1 MSTTKVEAGADMRSK
16 VRRVIASWFEDPA
29 HNPVADAWL
38 RGFEPEFSRHLSRE
52 GLLGLSWPTAYGGA
66 GQSNVDRLAVTEEL
80 LRAGAPAAAHW
91 AGERQ
96 IGPALLRL
104 GTPQAKEELLPKII
118 SVDAIF
124 CLGMSELGAGSD
136 LAAVATTAK
145 RVDDGWLVNG
155 TKMWTGH
162 AHRATHAY
170 VLARTSLEDR
180 KHRGLSEFLVDM
192 DPATVTVTPIINLA
206 GEHRFNKVE
215 FRDAF
220 VPDYRLLGEEG
231 NGWRQV
237 VEQLSF
243 ERGGSERYLS
253 SYILFS
259 ELFSRAAADG
269 SESLDHLIGG
279 LTQRLT
285 VLRQLGHAVARA
297 LDAGEAPVKAAA
309 ALKLLG
315 NQFEV
320 DVIEALR
327 RCPEP
332 KDSFRYSSFA
342 ASLQSSPGF
351 ELRGGAVE
359 VLLSIIAREEARS

>member
-1 MSTTKVEAGADMRSK
+1 MEAGVEMRG
-16 VRRVIASWFEDPA
+16 RARNVIATWFEDPT
-29 HNPVADAWL
+29 HHPVADAWL
-38 RGFEPEFSRHLSRE
+38 RGFEPEFSKRLSRE
-52 GLLGLSWPTAYGGA
+52 GLIGLSWPTEYGGS
-66 GQSNVDRLAVTEEL
+66 GRSNLDRLAVTEEL
-80 LRAGAPAAAHW
+80 LRAGAPSAAHW
-91 AGERQ
+91 SSERQ

-104 GTPQAKEELLPKII
+104 GTPEAKDELLPKII
-118 SVDAIF
+118 SIDAIF
-124 CLGMSELGAGSD
+124 CLGMSEAGAGSD
-136 LAAVATTAK
+136 LAAVETTAR
-145 RVDDGWLVNG
+145 RVDGGWVING

-170 VLARTSLEDR
+170 VLARTSAESR

-192 DPATVTVTPIINLA
+192 DPASVTVTPIINML

-259 ELFSRAAADG
+259 ELLRRAAAVESD
-269 SESLDHLIGG
+269 SLDHLIGG

-285 VLRQLGHAVARA
+285 VLRQLGHDVARS
-297 LDAGEAPVKAAA
+297 LDSGGAPVKEAA

-332 KDSFRYSSFA
+332 EDSFRYSDFA